1 MKIVSKLKVTFKK
14 IEKWTEDHIDEIC
27 NGIMIVSSIAVPIGV
42 WYWQYKHIDVKPND
56 IVRYSNGWMLLDAYE
71 PNLYWPTKHGLS
83 VEEIKQVGELIER
96 EGISTGEALLSLG
109 LLRSNC

>member
-1 MKIVSKLKVTFKK
+1 MAIVSTLSVPAVIYWACDKQLKNLVT
-14 IEKWTEDHIDEIC
+14 
-27 NGIMIVSSIAVPIGV
+27 
-42 WYWQYKHIDVKPND
+42 VKPND